1 MTWGLVRKMQF
12 VGKAVAL
19 VVDNMTGL
27 SVYEL
32 ESLLELICMTKV
44 AS

>member
-1 MTWGLVRKMQF
+1 MQF
-12 VGKAVAL
+12 VGKAGAL

-27 SVYEL
+27 SVYE
-32 ESLLELICMTKV
+32 SLLELICMTKA

>member
-12 VGKAVAL
+12 VGKAGAL

-32 ESLLELICMTKV
+32 ESLLELICMTKA